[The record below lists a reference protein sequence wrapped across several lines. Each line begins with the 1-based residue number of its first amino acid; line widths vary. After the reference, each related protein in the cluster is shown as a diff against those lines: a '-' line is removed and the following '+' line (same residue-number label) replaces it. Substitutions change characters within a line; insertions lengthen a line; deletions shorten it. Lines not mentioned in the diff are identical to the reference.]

1 MSIKLLLENGYIVVL
16 DTNVLLNVY
25 HYSPEFTDF
34 ALECLR
40 AIINSI
46 YLPSTVK
53 LEYDLHR
60 NMEFRSMEKRIADN
74 MKGPQ
79 NSVIQARN
87 ALQSSLLQLER
98 LQFQD
103 VDDLRKTL
111 SIQMDAVEKAVN
123 DYFEGH
129 EALNLIQQS
138 WNGQDLLQDLIQ
150 RIDQFG
156 HIMPSLT
163 QREIYNWCDEGKRRY
178 TKSIPPGFMDAK
190 NKDGVRKYSDL
201 LLWKEILRFAK
212 DNKLNIIYVTDDMKR
227 DWWET
232 DNDNRFFH
240 RKLVNEFD
248 KTGQQFMAMTSQDF
262 FAEVAASYSIR
273 MSDAVE
279 IALNMTDRDYCEKI
293 QDEVFE
299 IAEEELIYNA
309 MNYIDFDSSHIGS
322 EGIEEFEVSDYTLVK
337 GERVERNNDTFIYY
351 FTYEVTVEGTSYER
365 TARDEDIRDT
375 IQTGQID
382 HVFKGT
388 IVVHVERNAE
398 LYYDFKNDHSFE
410 YTEVVYC
417 ALEEVSYTERITMLG
432 ELGYCPGCGQPLNIH
447 NDRGG
452 YCVKCAPE
460 H

>member
-1 MSIKLLLENGYIVVL
+1 MSIKILVENGYIVIL

-34 ALECLR
+34 ALECLQT
-40 AIINSI
+40 IINSI

-60 NMEFRSMEKRIADN
+60 NMEFRSMEKRIAKS
-74 MKGPQ
+74 MKGPKD
-79 NSVIQARN
+79 SVNKARD
-87 ALQSSLLQLER
+87 AIQSSLLQLER

-103 VDDLRKTL
+103 VDDLRETL
-111 SIQMDAVEKAVN
+111 SIKMDAVEKAVN
-123 DYFEGH
+123 DYFEDH

-138 WNGQDLLQDLIQ
+138 WSGQDLLQNMIQ

-163 QREIYNWCDEGKRRY
+163 QREIYNWCDEGKKRY
-178 TKSIPPGFMDAK
+178 EDSIPPGFMDAK
-190 NKDGVRKYSDL
+190 SKDGVRKYSDF

-212 DNKLNIIYVTDDMKR
+212 ANKLNVIFVTDDMKR
-227 DWWET
+227 DWWEKS
-232 DNDNRFFH
+232 DDNRVFH
-240 RKLVNEFD
+240 KYLINEFE
-248 KTGQQFMAMTSQDF
+248 KTGQEFKALTSQDF
-262 FAEVAASYSIR
+262 FAEVAASYNIR

-299 IAEEELIYNA
+299 IAEEELINNA

-322 EGIEEFEVSDYTLVK
+322 EGIEEFKVSNYNLVK
-337 GERVERNNDTFIYY
+337 GERVERDKDTFVYY
-351 FTYEVTVEGTSYER
+351 FTYEVIVEGTSYQK
-365 TARDEDIRDT
+365 TVRDEDLRDT

-417 ALEEVSYTERITMLG
+417 ALEEVSYTEKI
-432 ELGYCPGCGQPLNIH
+432 
-447 NDRGG
+447 
-452 YCVKCAPE
+452 
-460 H
+460 